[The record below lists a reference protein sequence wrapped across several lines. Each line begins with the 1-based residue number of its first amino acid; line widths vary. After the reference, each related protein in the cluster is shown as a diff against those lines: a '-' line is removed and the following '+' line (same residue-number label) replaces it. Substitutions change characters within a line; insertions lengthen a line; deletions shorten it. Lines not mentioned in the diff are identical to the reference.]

1 MKRRGNLFS
10 TLVSLENLQKA
21 HQNARK
27 GKKHYQAVQMVDANP
42 DQYLLQLQQDLIDH
56 TFTTAP
62 YTQKTIFEPKQRIIY
77 KLPYYPDRIVHHA
90 VMQVM
95 QPIWDRQLFIYD
107 LYSAIPGKGLHAGSY
122 RLREF
127 LRDTENT
134 QYCLKFDITK
144 FYPSIR
150 PDRLYEIVQ
159 RTVKDPDVLW
169 LLADVIFSTPDGGVP
184 IGNYLSQYF
193 SNLYLTPFDHWLKEQ
208 MRARY
213 YIRYCDDGVILHR
226 DKGWL
231 QDLLPRIEEYFDT
244 LGLKLN
250 PKTSIFPVDRC
261 GVDFLGYRSF
271 RTHTILRKSSA
282 RRLKKRVREIEQNYQ
297 TMNPDEILGS
307 LGAYHGWL
315 KHCDCYNFARTYL
328 YENPAIRTAVDYAV
342 EMKGIKCPNW
352 LEAPLSRRRSALT

>member
-1 MKRRGNLFS
+1 MKRRGDLFS
-10 TLVSLENLQKA
+10 TLVSIDNLRRA

-27 GKKHYQAVQMVDANP
+27 GKTHYYAVKLVDADP
-42 DQYLLQLQQDLIDH
+42 DYYLRELQVELVSG
-56 TFTTAP
+56 TFATSP
-62 YTQKTIFEPKQRIIY
+62 YTTKVIYEPKERTIY
-77 KLPYYPDRIVHHA
+77 KLPYYPDRIVNHA

-95 QPIWDRQLFIYD
+95 QPIWDRQFIHD

-122 RLREF
+122 RLRQF
-127 LRDTENT
+127 LKDANRTR
-134 QYCLKFDITK
+134 YCLKFDISK

-150 PDRLYEIVQ
+150 PDKMFEIVQ
-159 RTVKDPDVLW
+159 RTVKDSRVLNLLRDIIYSSPDV
-169 LLADVIFSTPDGGVP
+169 GVP

-231 QDLLPRIEEYFDT
+231 QDLLHKIEVYFDT
-244 LGLKLN
+244 LGLRLN
-250 PKTSIFPVDRC
+250 PKTHIFPVDRC

-282 RRLKKRVREIEQNYQ
+282 RRLKKKVREIEQNYL
-297 TMNPDEILGS
+297 TMSPDAILGS

-315 KHCDCYNFARTYL
+315 KHCDCHNFARKYL
-328 YENPAIRTAVDYAV
+328 YENPAIRTAVEYAT
-342 EMKGIKCPNW
+342 ELKGIKCPNW
-352 LEAPLSRRRSALT
+352 LEAPSSRRRSAST

>member
-1 MKRRGNLFS
+1 
-10 TLVSLENLQKA
+10 
-21 HQNARK
+21 
-27 GKKHYQAVQMVDANP
+27 
-42 DQYLLQLQQDLIDH
+42 
-56 TFTTAP
+56 
-62 YTQKTIFEPKQRIIY
+62 
-77 KLPYYPDRIVHHA
+77 
-90 VMQVM
+90 MQVM
-95 QPIWDRQLFIYD
+95 QPIWDKQFIFD

-193 SNLYLTPFDHWLKEQ
+193 SNLYLTPFDHWIKETLGLK
-208 MRARY
+208 Y
-213 YIRYCDDGVILHR
+213 YIRYCDDGVILHASR
-226 DKGWL
+226 ERLKGVL
-231 QDLLPRIEEYFDT
+231 DEIAEYLKP
-244 LGLKLN
+244 LGLRLN

-282 RRLKKRVREIEQNYQ
+282 RRLKKRVHEIEQNYQ
-297 TMNPDEILGS
+297 TISPDKILGS

-315 KHCDCYNFARTYL
+315 KHCDCHNFARKYL
-328 YENPAIRTAVDYAV
+328 YENPAIRTAVEYAT
-342 EMKGIKCPNW
+342 ELKGIKCPNW
-352 LEAPLSRRRSALT
+352 LEAPSSRRRSAST

>member
-56 TFTTAP
+56 TFATAP

-95 QPIWDRQLFIYD
+95 QPIWDRQFIHD

-193 SNLYLTPFDHWLKEQ
+193 SNLYLTPFDHWIKETLGLK
-208 MRARY
+208 Y
-213 YIRYCDDGVILHR
+213 YIRYCDDGVILHASR
-226 DKGWL
+226 ERLKGVL
-231 QDLLPRIEEYFDT
+231 DEIAEYLKP
-244 LGLKLN
+244 LGLTLN
-250 PKTSIFPVDRC
+250 RKTSIFPVDRC
-261 GVDFLGYRSF
+261 GVDFLGYRCF
-271 RTHTILRKSSA
+271 RTHTLLRKSSA
-282 RRLKKRVREIEQNYQ
+282 RRFKKKVRQIEIDYK
-297 TMNPDEILGS
+297 TMSPDAVLGS
-307 LGAYHGWL
+307 AGAYYGWL
-315 KHCDCYNFARTYL
+315 KHCDAYNLARVYL
-328 YENPAIRTAVDYAV
+328 YENPSLRTAVEHAS
-342 EMKGIKCPNW
+342 EKGGISCPNW
-352 LEAPLSRRRSALT
+352 LEAPSSR